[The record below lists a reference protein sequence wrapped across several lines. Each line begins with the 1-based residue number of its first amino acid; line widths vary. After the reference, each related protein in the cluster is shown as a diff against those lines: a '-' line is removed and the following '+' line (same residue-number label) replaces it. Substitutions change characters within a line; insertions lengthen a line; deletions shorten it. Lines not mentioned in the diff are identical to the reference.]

1 MLVSHQTLG
10 AVFSFVPLNEFR
22 KTSIPANKPCGV
34 ICFLYTRNLVSIVLC
49 RNKA

>member
-10 AVFSFVPLNEFR
+10 TVFSFVPLQEFW
-22 KTSIPANKPCGV
+22 KTCGV
-34 ICFLYTRNLVSIVLC
+34 ICFLYTRNLVSVVLC